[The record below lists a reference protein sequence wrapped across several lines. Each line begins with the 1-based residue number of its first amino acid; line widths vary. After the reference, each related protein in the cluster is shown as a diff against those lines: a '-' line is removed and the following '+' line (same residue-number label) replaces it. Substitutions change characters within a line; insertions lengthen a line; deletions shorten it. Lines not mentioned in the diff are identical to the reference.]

1 MNKKVLLILADGMRP
16 DSLAACGHPL
26 IEKMKQQSS
35 YTLNATTVMP
45 SVTLPCH
52 MSLFHS
58 VDPIR
63 HNTTT
68 NDYAPQVRPIGGLFE
83 QVKKYEGKTATVFDW
98 EQLRDLSRP
107 GNLNFSLY
115 VGADNE
121 EGLYKT
127 LRKTLKT
134 VCEYIPEEKPDFMF
148 FYIGVPDEEGHRK
161 GWMTEE
167 YLKAVY
173 TAWDAIEKV
182 LSILPEEYSVIIT
195 ADHGGHE
202 RSHGTEMP
210 EDMTIPVFLYG
221 PEFEGAKELS
231 DVSIMDLAPTVTK
244 LLGIP
249 ANREWEGK
257 SLL

>member
-148 FYIGVPDEEGHRK
+148 FYIGVPDEDRTRVFDRFFTADRAHTSGK
-161 GWMTEE
+161 GTG
-167 YLKAVY
+167 LG
-173 TAWDAIEKV
+173 
-182 LSILPEEYSVIIT
+182 LSICQRIMEMHGRSIRLLETDAGAAFAFDLE
-195 ADHGGHE
+195 AD
-202 RSHGTEMP
+202 R
-210 EDMTIPVFLYG
+210 
-221 PEFEGAKELS
+221 
-231 DVSIMDLAPTVTK
+231 
-244 LLGIP
+244 
-249 ANREWEGK
+249 N
-257 SLL
+257 